1 MRINWFLFF
10 FLFIKLPKK
19 GAVISSRHKAI
30 IKVVL
35 RLRWAITLIILSLL
49 LGMLGFRVLE
59 HYPWFD
65 AFYMSVITLST
76 VGFGEIHPLGQGG
89 RLFAAVLILF
99 NLGLLGY
106 SVSTITGIFSEGGFT
121 KLLKDYRMHRSIQQL
136 KNHIIVC
143 GFGRHALEVTYELS
157 KQGKP
162 FVVIE
167 SNHEGIELLKEKYN
181 YLFIE
186 GDATQDLVLEEARI
200 RDANAL
206 VITLPSDADNLFI
219 TLSARQVNPSL
230 RIISRANSA
239 ADETKLRRAGANY
252 TVVPER
258 IGGYYMATLIEKPD
272 VVAFFDLLSN
282 IGTDK
287 VVFEELPVETLAL
300 QYRNKTIQESGILQN
315 TRISLIGVRQ
325 PNGEY
330 ELNPLPSLLLRPGL
344 HIVVLGSQEQMND
357 FKQKINKDATP
368 LGS

>member
-1 MRINWFLFF
+1 MRINWFLFL
-10 FLFIKLPKK
+10 FLFFKLPRK
-19 GAVISSRHKAI
+19 GAVISSRHRAI

-35 RLRWAITLIILSLL
+35 RLRWALILILMSLL
-49 LGMLGFRVLE
+49 FGMVGFRLIE
-59 HYPWFD
+59 HFPWFD

-89 RLFAAVLILF
+89 RVFTAILILF

-106 SVSTITGIFSEGGFT
+106 SVSTITSIFSEGGFT

-136 KNHIIVC
+136 EHHTIIC

-167 SNHEGIELLKEKYN
+167 SNHERIEQLKEKYN

-186 GDATQDLVLEEARI
+186 GDATQDFVLEEARI
-200 RDANAL
+200 LLASAL

-219 TLSARQVNPSL
+219 TLSARQMNPNL
-230 RIISRANSA
+230 RIISRANGA